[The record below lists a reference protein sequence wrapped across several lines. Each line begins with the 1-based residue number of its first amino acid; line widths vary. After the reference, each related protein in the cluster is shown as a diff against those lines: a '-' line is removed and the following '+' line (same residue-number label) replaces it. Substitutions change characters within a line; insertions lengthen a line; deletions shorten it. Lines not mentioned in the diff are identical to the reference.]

1 MTMIAKQN
9 DYSAITSLARLR
21 EHRARVDRELRL
33 TKKSVKTDYIMLKKS
48 LTFTN
53 LVAIMIDDITLF
65 AREID
70 SLRRTIVWLRNIF
83 SDKEQPPADKRQ

>member
-1 MTMIAKQN
+1 MIVKQN
-9 DYSAITSLARLR
+9 DYSEINSLAQLR
-21 EHRARVDRELRL
+21 KYRSSVDRKLRQ

-53 LVAIMIDDITLF
+53 LVAIIIEDITLF
-65 AREID
+65 AEELD

-83 SDKEQPPADKRQ
+83 SDKEQPPADNRKK

>member
-1 MTMIAKQN
+1 MIVKQN
-9 DYSAITSLARLR
+9 DYSEITSLAQLR
-21 EHRARVDRELRL
+21 KYRANVDRKLRQ

-53 LVAIMIDDITLF
+53 LVAIIIEDITLF
-65 AREID
+65 AEELD

-83 SDKEQPPADKRQ
+83 SDKEQPPADNRKE

>member
-1 MTMIAKQN
+1 MIVKQN
-9 DYSAITSLARLR
+9 DYSEITSLAQLR
-21 EHRARVDRELRL
+21 KYRANVDRKLRQ

-53 LVAIMIDDITLF
+53 LVAIIIEDITLF
-65 AREID
+65 AEELD

-83 SDKEQPPADKRQ
+83 SDKEQPPADNRKK

>member
-1 MTMIAKQN
+1 MIVKQN
-9 DYSAITSLARLR
+9 DYSEINSLAQLR
-21 EHRARVDRELRL
+21 KYRANVDRKLRQ

-53 LVAIMIDDITLF
+53 LVAIIIEDITLF
-65 AREID
+65 AEELD

-83 SDKEQPPADKRQ
+83 SDKEQPPADNRKE

>member
-1 MTMIAKQN
+1 MIVKQN
-9 DYSAITSLARLR
+9 DYSEINSLAQLR
-21 EHRARVDRELRL
+21 KYRSNVDRKLRQ

-53 LVAIMIDDITLF
+53 LVAIIIEDITLF
-65 AREID
+65 AEELD

-83 SDKEQPPADKRQ
+83 SDKEQPPADNRKK

>member
-1 MTMIAKQN
+1 MIVKQN
-9 DYSAITSLARLR
+9 DYSEITSLAQLR
-21 EHRARVDRELRL
+21 KYRANVDRKLRQ

-53 LVAIMIDDITLF
+53 LVAIIIEDIALF
-65 AREID
+65 AEELD

-83 SDKEQPPADKRQ
+83 SDKEQPPADNRKK

>member
-1 MTMIAKQN
+1 MIVKQN
-9 DYSAITSLARLR
+9 DYSVITSLAQLR
-21 EHRARVDRELRL
+21 KYRANVDRKLRQ

-53 LVAIMIDDITLF
+53 LVAIIIEDITLF
-65 AREID
+65 AEELD

-83 SDKEQPPADKRQ
+83 SDKEQPPADNRKK